1 MDVETVRKLA
11 VQALLDARQRNFT
24 GAAIT
29 DETPLGDAGLGVNS
43 LTLMRALMKIEDRL
57 NITLVDAVVAGAKFK
72 TVGEIVE
79 LVCRVAGAT
88 TATSA
93 AQELQKNY

>member
-1 MDVETVRKLA
+1 MDAEVVRKLA
-11 VQALLDARQRNFT
+11 VQALLDARQKHFT

-43 LTLMRALMKIEDRL
+43 LALMRAFMMIEDRL
-57 NITLVDAVVAGAKFK
+57 NITLDDAVVADAKFA

-79 LVCRVAGAT
+79 LVSRRLG
-88 TATSA
+88 
-93 AQELQKNY
+93 QKIAP